1 MKRLLGI
8 ALLSII
14 ITFTFAQVITV
25 DPPFPTADQSVVVT
39 LNTSG
44 TGLEGYT
51 GDIYAHT
58 GLTIDGD
65 QWQNVIGSWGN
76 NTSQPKLTKTG
87 DGVYEMIVT
96 PTIREF
102 YSADGSDLITEMSF
116 VFRSSDGSQQTSPD
130 IFYEVYEAA
139 GLNLLITKPE
149 LSPIIVALNE
159 MIEVEGVTSEADST
173 LLFIDGIYSGFSI
186 DPTFS
191 FEFPATEYGK
201 HWVKIVAKNE
211 TEMVADSFYYYVR
224 SEPVVEALPDG
235 IRDGINYI
243 NETTVVLC
251 LYAPDKEFVFAW
263 GDYSDWELTDG
274 IYMKQTPDTERYWIE
289 ITGLEPKRQYIFQYF
304 IDGDPTQLVGD
315 MYCEQVSDPWND
327 HYISSETYPDLP
339 PYPDGKTVFMA
350 SVFQTAQDKYQWQVE
365 NFTPPKKED
374 LVIYELLVRDFIEKH
389 DYNTLID
396 TLDYLERLGVNVIEL
411 MPVNEFGGNSSWG
424 YNPNYYFAVDKYY
437 GPRNT
442 LKAFIDECHSRGIA
456 VFMDL
461 VLNHSYGS
469 PFVQMYYNIDENRPA
484 ANNPWYNEQHNFL
497 NPDAHWGYDFNHES
511 LATQALVD
519 SVNSY
524 WMSEYKIDGFRFDFT
539 KGFSNTIHGSDDPWG
554 SKYDADRIRLL
565 KRMSDEIWKRNS
577 DAFVIFEHLSDNAEE
592 KELANYGIM
601 MWGNL
606 NHAYNEG
613 TMGYNEGGKSDFSWI
628 SYKKRGWN
636 DPNVVGYMESHDEE
650 RLMYKNITYGNS
662 SGDYNTKDINTGLE
676 RQELAATFFF
686 TIPGPKMIWQFGE
699 RGYDY
704 TINYNPWDPN
714 ANDCRLCE
722 KPPKW
727 DYMEN
732 WNRRQL
738 FYVYQAL
745 IDLKVNEDVFETE
758 DFDLSVYSAL
768 KRIRLSSED
777 MSVVI
782 IGNFDVVEGEINP
795 DFHFTGTWYDYFGD
809 VELEVIDVNATIAL
823 QAGEYKIYTSKKL
836 ETPDFVG
843 VDESIANEYIGEFLL
858 YPNPATGQ
866 LNLEMQIKQSS
877 SVQIDIYDLQGRL
890 VKSIFN
896 GQLSGG
902 LRNLN
907 TNISG
912 IREGFYFVVIKANG
926 QRLTKKLMVK

>member
-1 MKRLLGI
+1 
-8 ALLSII
+8 
-14 ITFTFAQVITV
+14 
-25 DPPFPTADQSVVVT
+25 
-39 LNTSG
+39 
-44 TGLEGYT
+44 
-51 GDIYAHT
+51 
-58 GLTIDGD
+58 
-65 QWQNVIGSWGN
+65 
-76 NTSQPKLTKTG
+76 
-87 DGVYEMIVT
+87 
-96 PTIREF
+96 
-102 YSADGSDLITEMSF
+102 
-116 VFRSSDGSQQTSPD
+116 
-130 IFYEVYEAA
+130 
-139 GLNLLITKPE
+139 
-149 LSPIIVALNE
+149 
-159 MIEVEGVTSEADST
+159 
-173 LLFIDGIYSGFSI
+173 
-186 DPTFS
+186 
-191 FEFPATEYGK
+191 
-201 HWVKIVAKNE
+201 
-211 TEMVADSFYYYVR
+211 
-224 SEPVVEALPDG
+224 
-235 IRDGINYI
+235 
-243 NETTVVLC
+243 
-251 LYAPDKEFVFAW
+251 
-263 GDYSDWELTDG
+263 
-274 IYMKQTPDTERYWIE
+274 
-289 ITGLEPKRQYIFQYF
+289 
-304 IDGDPTQLVGD
+304 
-315 MYCEQVSDPWND
+315 
-327 HYISSETYPDLP
+327 
-339 PYPDGKTVFMA
+339 
-350 SVFQTAQDKYQWQVE
+350 
-365 NFTPPKKED
+365 
-374 LVIYELLVRDFIEKH
+374 
-389 DYNTLID
+389 
-396 TLDYLERLGVNVIEL
+396 
-411 MPVNEFGGNSSWG
+411 
-424 YNPNYYFAVDKYY
+424 
-437 GPRNT
+437 
-442 LKAFIDECHSRGIA
+442 
-456 VFMDL
+456 
-461 VLNHSYGS
+461 
-469 PFVQMYYNIDENRPA
+469 
-484 ANNPWYNEQHNFL
+484 
-497 NPDAHWGYDFNHES
+497 
-511 LATQALVD
+511 
-519 SVNSY
+519 
-524 WMSEYKIDGFRFDFT
+524 MSEYKIDGFRFDFT

-722 KPPKW
+722 KPPRW

-758 DFDLSVYSAL
+758 NFDLSVYSAL